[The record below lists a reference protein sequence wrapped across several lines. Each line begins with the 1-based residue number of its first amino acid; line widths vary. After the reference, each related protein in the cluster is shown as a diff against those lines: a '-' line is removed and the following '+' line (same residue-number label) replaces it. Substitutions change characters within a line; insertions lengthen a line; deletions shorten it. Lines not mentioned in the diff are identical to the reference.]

1 MQHSALQSGFIL
13 IIYCLIILC
22 TAPLAN
28 AESLANEK
36 LLEILEQK
44 GFLTKEEVTSV
55 KELIT
60 KEEEK
65 EVEVVYDDGFRM
77 QTKDRSFENRI
88 GGRVQT
94 DLRVFSSGY
103 PIDND
108 FDIRRARILMEGK
121 LFTYF
126 GYKLQAELQGS
137 SSNRLVDAYMNYN
150 YFPFLRFQV
159 GQFKEPFS
167 LENLTS
173 SNYLIFNER
182 SMAYWLTPPRDIGL
196 MLSGSLF
203 QDSINYGFGIFNGDG
218 QDANR
223 RSQKDDKEFT
233 TRLVGKPFKFTDNP
247 FLRGLQVGGSFS
259 YARLDTSD
267 LNIGVSTPGLTEFFT
282 VNSRAKFHIVQEVEH
297 RERYG
302 LELAYTYGPLLLMG
316 EYVKNDYYDVLLS
329 NGESFDFDLWAWYAS
344 GLFMITG
351 EKPIID
357 GGVLKRIVPKK
368 CFNIAERGWGAWGIG
383 FRYQQFEADPK
394 VYDKLVEP
402 GKSVRRAT
410 AITVALNWYLNS
422 MMRINFDYSETRF
435 SRDLFLGTNPSEG
448 YSYYVDRERVWVTRF
463 QLEF

>member
-1 MQHSALQSGFIL
+1 MNPRNSHRGLIL
-13 IIYCLIILC
+13 AICCLIMLS
-22 TAPLAN
+22 TAHLAH

-60 KEEEK
+60 KEEAK

-77 QTKDRSFENRI
+77 RTKDESFETRI

-94 DLRVFSSGY
+94 DLRVFGSGY
-103 PIDND
+103 PVDND
-108 FDIRRARILMEGK
+108 FDIRRARILMEGT
-121 LFTYF
+121 LFNYF
-126 GYKLQAELQGS
+126 GYRLQAELQGS

-150 YFPFLRFQV
+150 YFPYLRLQV

-167 LENLTS
+167 LENLSS

-196 MLSGSLF
+196 MLSGTLF
-203 QDSINYGFGIFNGDG
+203 QDSINYAFGIFNGDG

-223 RSQKDDKEFT
+223 RSQKDDKQIT
-233 TRLVGKPFKFTDNP
+233 TRLVGKPFNFTDNS
-247 FLRGLQVGGSFS
+247 FLKGLQIGGSFS

-267 LNIGVSTPGLTEFFT
+267 LNISVKTPGLTEFFT
-282 VNSRAKFHIVQEVEH
+282 VNSSAKFHIIHEVEH
-297 RERYG
+297 LERFG
-302 LELAYTYGPLLLMG
+302 FELAYTYGPLLLMG

-351 EKPIID
+351 EEPIIE
-357 GGVLKRIVPKK
+357 GGVLRRIVAKEVFQYCRK
-368 CFNIAERGWGAWGIG
+368 GVG
-383 FRYQQFEADPK
+383 
-394 VYDKLVEP
+394 
-402 GKSVRRAT
+402 
-410 AITVALNWYLNS
+410 S
-422 MMRINFDYSETRF
+422 MGN
-435 SRDLFLGTNPSEG
+435 
-448 YSYYVDRERVWVTRF
+448 RF
-463 QLEF
+463 QIPAV